1 MQTQPAVTPM
11 YIQTEGKPENY
22 LLLSVLNMVLCCF
35 LCGLIALIY
44 SLRVRGRGGTPSH
57 LHPGWHSLLPHL
69 HIPSL
74 LFPTPS
80 APSALFLPFPLF
92 PLFLSSQVD
101 SAWNTGDR
109 EGAKRAAQTAKNWN
123 IVGIVSGIITIVL
136 TVIISVVVGVVVP
149 FVVFRSL
156 RG

>member
-11 YIQTEGKPENY
+11 YFQSEVKPENY

-44 SLRVRGRGGTPSH
+44 SLQVRGRER
-57 LHPGWHSLLPHL
+57 HL
-69 HIPSL
+69 HIHTQAGTVSFTFAHPFSPL
-74 LFPTPS
+74 PWPLPS
-80 APSALFLPFPLF
+80 ALSALFLPF

-136 TVIISVVVGVVVP
+136 SVIISVVVGVVVP
-149 FVVFRSL
+149 FVIVRNGFR
-156 RG
+156 G